1 MFYAGESYVAARLA
15 FRSVGLFYV
24 AQPSSYDV
32 ERTPDY
38 WDNDVNTTVLTTNI
52 SLFVSFYLKLVD
64 VTIFLGN
71 FRILYYSC
79 VSD

>member
-1 MFYAGESYVAARLA
+1 MFYASESYVAARLA

-24 AQPSSYDV
+24 TQPSSYEV

-38 WDNDVNTTVLTTNI
+38 WDSDVNTTVRTTNI
-52 SLFVSFYLKLVD
+52 SLFVSFYLKPVD
-64 VTIFLGN
+64 VAIFLGN
-71 FRILYYSC
+71 FRILYYSS